1 MPSFRPVN
9 FSWVVDGL
17 LSGCAFPS
25 NAGHFQFLVEAGVRH
40 LVTLTEFTPPLHLLP
55 KELKFHHIPV
65 EEFDSPSL
73 QQMHQVHRILRQA
86 QEKHEGVTVH
96 CYWGLGRTG
105 TMLAACLVA
114 LHGVNADDAVR
125 EIRRR
130 RPFSI
135 ETYEQENA
143 VRQFAQSL
151 KSDSVKDV
159 TQQSDESD
167 D

>member
-1 MPSFRPVN
+1 
-9 FSWVVDGL
+9 
-17 LSGCAFPS
+17 
-25 NAGHFQFLVEAGVRH
+25 
-40 LVTLTEFTPPLHLLP
+40 
-55 KELKFHHIPV
+55 
-65 EEFDSPSL
+65 
-73 QQMHQVHRILRQA
+73 
-86 QEKHEGVTVH
+86 VH

-114 LHGVNADDAVR
+114 LYHLDANDAIR

-151 KSDSVKDV
+151 KSDAVED
-159 TQQSDESD
+159 TPLSDETD
-167 D
+167 K

>member
-1 MPSFRPVN
+1 
-9 FSWVVDGL
+9 
-17 LSGCAFPS
+17 
-25 NAGHFQFLVEAGVRH
+25 
-40 LVTLTEFTPPLHLLP
+40 
-55 KELKFHHIPV
+55 
-65 EEFDSPSL
+65 
-73 QQMHQVHRILRQA
+73 
-86 QEKHEGVTVH
+86 
-96 CYWGLGRTG
+96 
-105 TMLAACLVA
+105 MLAACFVA
-114 LHGVNADDAVR
+114 LHGINADDAVR

-151 KSDSVKDV
+151 KSDSIKDV